1 MILTI
6 RPKQSPNLDCSP
18 SVDRSPRFWG
28 SRVYAETTD
37 RRGPMMQPSLFTV
50 RAPVALPCP
59 GACSALRYAEGHA
72 LAAARRTRTSGLRAE
87 TGCSQCGGIALA
99 RVVALAPVELESAGG
114 IPRRPPWMGWT
125 EYAVWR
131 AVLLQRRTLRADWR
145 RRLVFR
151 HGWRAGGRMR

>member
-1 MILTI
+1 
-6 RPKQSPNLDCSP
+6 
-18 SVDRSPRFWG
+18 
-28 SRVYAETTD
+28 
-37 RRGPMMQPSLFTV
+37 MMQPSLFSA

-99 RVVALAPVELESAGG
+99 RVTQLAPVELESAGG

-125 EYAVWR
+125 EYAAWR

-145 RRLVFR
+145 RRFR
-151 HGWRAGGRMR
+151 FLPGWRAGGRMR